1 MAFLKTLAEKA
12 DPAHAA
18 LMVLDLQ
25 QGFWPPRDRPHTGHE
40 VLPSLLALIDAARGV
55 SLPIIYIRNSFS
67 DWVNQPAWV
76 ERWQFTRIEDVPYYC
91 IEETPGV
98 DVMAG
103 LSPQPGELVLNK
115 HFWSPF
121 AHGPLDLVLRSRGI
135 KTVLLTG
142 GAILGAIETVAK
154 DAVVRGYYAVMV
166 KDCIYPLEGRI
177 CDVVYDYSQARLAQV
192 VTSQEL
198 MVTWNPPSPRIG
210 RGLG

>member
-1 MAFLKTLAEKA
+1 MAFLQTLKEKA

-25 QGFWPPRDRPHTGHE
+25 QGFWPSRDRPHTGHE
-40 VLPSLLALIDAARGV
+40 VIPCLLRLIDAARAV

-67 DWVNQPAWV
+67 HWVNQPAWF
-76 ERWQFTRIEDVPYYC
+76 ERWQFTRLEDVPDYC
-91 IEETPGV
+91 IEGTPGV
-98 DVMAG
+98 DVMEG

-121 AHGPLDLVLRSRGI
+121 AHGPLDLALRSRGI

-154 DAVVRGYYAVMV
+154 DSVVRGYYAVMV
-166 KDCIYPLEGRI
+166 KDCIYPLEGRLPEVI
-177 CDVVYDYSQARLAQV
+177 YDYSQARLAQV
-192 VTSQEL
+192 VTSQDV
-198 MVTWNPPSPRIG
+198 MAAWQDR
-210 RGLG
+210 RG